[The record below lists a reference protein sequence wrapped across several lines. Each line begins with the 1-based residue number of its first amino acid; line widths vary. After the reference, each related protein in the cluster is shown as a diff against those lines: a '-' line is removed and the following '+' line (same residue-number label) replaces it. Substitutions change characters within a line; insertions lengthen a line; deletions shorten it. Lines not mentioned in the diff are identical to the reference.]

1 VTVAD
6 VLNPVDVEQ
15 AIRDIANEIA
25 RNVRVVSDAEH
36 KARETRVKY
45 DRAFASAYLA
55 AEGPAH
61 EKKYRAELAT
71 ARERDAMEIADLA
84 YRHAERQAKALD
96 AKLRATQ
103 SIGASIRAMF
113 SGATTGFGS

>member
-1 VTVAD
+1 MND
-6 VLNPVDVEQ
+6 VLNPVEIET
-15 AIRDIANEIA
+15 AIREIANEIG

-45 DRAFASAYLA
+45 DRAFAAAYLE

-71 ARERDAMEIADLA
+71 KTERDAMEIADLA
-84 YRHAERQAKALD
+84 YRHAERQARALD

-113 SGATTGFGS
+113 SGQTAGFGS